1 MAILSA
7 SNLAKS
13 YGAHDIFEG
22 ISVEIPHGAK
32 IALVGSNGIG
42 KTTLLNVLIK
52 AEEPSAGVVSH
63 MKGLRIGFLPQRP
76 DLIAHHTLWEEM
88 LTAFTDLRAREARL
102 DVLVEHSMAIV
113 SIDAC
118 DDREPAARIGGAN
131 AALIATLSASLA
143 AVDVTVSPST
153 APGIELSRAYFF
165 NRAAEGGVE
174 LSFSAELLA
183 SLYAG
188 QAAEERR
195 QRLVA
200 AVRDGLRQY
209 LAETRS
215 DLGRTMERFERD
227 TARIPIPMRQTRG
240 RPERNGE

>member
-1 MAILSA
+1 MVQMPVSYTDVVLCATCGIDYDLILRQPGDAISIVALHGGTLA
-7 SNLAKS
+7 PYTAELATELAGGDHNL
-13 YGAHDIFEG
+13 YLFLAHAARPE
-22 ISVEIPHGAK
+22 
-32 IALVGSNGIG
+32 
-42 KTTLLNVLIK
+42 
-52 AEEPSAGVVSH
+52 
-63 MKGLRIGFLPQRP
+63 LRISP
-76 DLIAHHTLWEEM
+76 
-88 LTAFTDLRAREARL
+88 LRAREARL

-200 AVRDGLRQY
+200 AVRDGLQQY